1 MVISEYIT
9 KQGYFKLNKKALSRS
24 ELIFIV
30 AFSLFML
37 STLYETTAWGVWSDA
52 VQDKV
57 LILTKLMRY
66 GCYFLCIVK
75 LLIDSYYERT
85 RLLLF
90 GIAIGILV
98 IGYFGSHNTTL
109 VLYSTMFLAVE
120 DVASELIIKTAFVCQ
135 SAIFVFTVGLSQLGI
150 IEDRIWE
157 ANIRPRHFAG
167 FSWVTTSAILFLFMA
182 FEYIYLKKGKLS
194 IAEYAA
200 GIGLSYWLYKLSD
213 ARMAFLVAI
222 VVFTFFF
229 LFGKLIERGRLTNA
243 WRGLFIMVPF
253 ILAAVAI
260 GFQYIYDPDNA
271 LLAKLNEFLTGRL
284 KWGHAGIDE
293 YGLKLFGN
301 KIEWVGYD
309 ADWESGMK
317 YNYVDSSYLQIAL
330 EYGIIV
336 LAVILLLYALL
347 IFTSIKN
354 QKYYLCWLALI
365 ILVFCVTEPRLVKL
379 AYNPFMLLAV
389 TESSKYFLNRF
400 GQKNRGT
407 DNEETEIV
415 NS

>member
-1 MVISEYIT
+1 MPI
-9 KQGYFKLNKKALSRS
+9 
-24 ELIFIV
+24 IFIN
-30 AFSLFML
+30 
-37 STLYETTAWGVWSDA
+37 EPR
-52 VQDKV
+52 K
-57 LILTKLMRY
+57 
-66 GCYFLCIVK
+66 
-75 LLIDSYYERT
+75 
-85 RLLLF
+85 
-90 GIAIGILV
+90 
-98 IGYFGSHNTTL
+98 
-109 VLYSTMFLAVE
+109 
-120 DVASELIIKTAFVCQ
+120 IKT
-135 SAIFVFTVGLSQLGI
+135 
-150 IEDRIWE
+150 
-157 ANIRPRHFAG
+157 
-167 FSWVTTSAILFLFMA
+167 
-182 FEYIYLKKGKLS
+182 
-194 IAEYAA
+194 
-200 GIGLSYWLYKLSD
+200 
-213 ARMAFLVAI
+213 I
-222 VVFTFFF
+222 VFFF

-243 WRGLFIMVPF
+243 WRGLFIRVPF

-400 GQKNRGT
+400 GQKNR
-407 DNEETEIV
+407 
-415 NS
+415 

>member
-24 ELIFIV
+24 ELIFTV

-90 GIAIGILV
+90 GIAIGVLV

-120 DVASELIIKTAFVCQ
+120 DVASELIIKTALACQ

-157 ANIRPRHFAG
+157 
-167 FSWVTTSAILFLFMA
+167 
-182 FEYIYLKKGKLS
+182 
-194 IAEYAA
+194 
-200 GIGLSYWLYKLSD
+200 
-213 ARMAFLVAI
+213 
-222 VVFTFFF
+222 
-229 LFGKLIERGRLTNA
+229 
-243 WRGLFIMVPF
+243 
-253 ILAAVAI
+253 
-260 GFQYIYDPDNA
+260 
-271 LLAKLNEFLTGRL
+271 
-284 KWGHAGIDE
+284 
-293 YGLKLFGN
+293 
-301 KIEWVGYD
+301 
-309 ADWESGMK
+309 
-317 YNYVDSSYLQIAL
+317 
-330 EYGIIV
+330 
-336 LAVILLLYALL
+336 
-347 IFTSIKN
+347 
-354 QKYYLCWLALI
+354 
-365 ILVFCVTEPRLVKL
+365 
-379 AYNPFMLLAV
+379 
-389 TESSKYFLNRF
+389 
-400 GQKNRGT
+400 
-407 DNEETEIV
+407 EI
-415 NS
+415 

>member
-66 GCYFLCIVK
+66 GCYVLCIVK

-120 DVASELIIKTAFVCQ
+120 DVASELIIKTAFACQ

-260 GFQYIYDPDNA
+260 GF
-271 LLAKLNEFLTGRL
+271 
-284 KWGHAGIDE
+284 
-293 YGLKLFGN
+293 
-301 KIEWVGYD
+301 
-309 ADWESGMK
+309 
-317 YNYVDSSYLQIAL
+317 
-330 EYGIIV
+330 
-336 LAVILLLYALL
+336 
-347 IFTSIKN
+347 
-354 QKYYLCWLALI
+354 
-365 ILVFCVTEPRLVKL
+365 
-379 AYNPFMLLAV
+379 
-389 TESSKYFLNRF
+389 
-400 GQKNRGT
+400 
-407 DNEETEIV
+407 
-415 NS
+415 